1 MNFESMALRQ
11 PVLMRGR
18 DTAVRKIPV
27 ANAVAKTVFWPSL
40 PASCR
45 HPACPQQSAPS

>member
-18 DTAVRKIPV
+18 ETAVRKIPV
-27 ANAVAKTVFWPSL
+27 ANAVAKTVFWPSP
-40 PASCR
+40 PASRR
-45 HPACPQQSAPS
+45 HSERSEESAFR